1 MSRISLFVFP
11 LLVCAG
17 CAVAEDSQLE
27 KVRASVAKNL
37 PGVEKEMVTKSAAPG
52 LYQVRKGALFA
63 YVTADGRFL
72 VQGDMIDIVSGE
84 EITESQRSEA
94 RVAVLKQFG
103 PDGVIEFSP
112 PNPKYVITVFTDI
125 DCGYCRKLHNEMQE
139 YNDAGIG
146 VRYLFYPRSGPGTP
160 SFAKAESV
168 WCSAD
173 RRVAMTQA
181 KRGEKVMAPSSCANP
196 VLKQFEAGEAMGV
209 AATPTLVLPD
219 GEVIRGYVKAGPLLQ
234 RLAQMGATKAT
245 RAAR

>member
-1 MSRISLFVFP
+1 MSRFTFFVIP

-17 CAVAEDSQLE
+17 CAVAEDAQLE
-27 KVRASVAKNL
+27 KVRASVTKNL

-84 EITESQRSEA
+84 EITEAQRSEA

-103 PDGVIEFSP
+103 PEGVIEFSP

-125 DCGYCRKLHNEMQE
+125 DCGYCRKLHNEIQE

-168 WCSAD
+168 WCSKD
-173 RRVAMTQA
+173 RRAALTQA
-181 KRGEKVMAPSSCANP
+181 KRGDNLKASNCPNP
-196 VLKQFEAGEAMGV
+196 VLKQYEAGEAIGV

-219 GEVIRGYVKAGPLLQ
+219 GEIVRGYVKAGPLSQ
-234 RLAQMGATKAT
+234 RLAQMGATKAV